1 MLHLTA
7 GRAHR
12 PPQTNQRNP
21 PRHADTITP
30 FEFRHAVR
38 HRDFRGPTAGH
49 CGEYAQANLAI
60 LPAAHAHDFL
70 RFCHANPKPCPLLGV
85 GEPGDFRVPMLGRD
99 IDIRTDVPAYN
110 VYRDGKLSEH
120 VESIEALWQDDFVVF
135 AIGCSFSFEHMLA
148 QEGIGLRH
156 VEEGRNV
163 PMYRTNIPNQRAGV
177 FGGEL
182 VVSMRPLRGADAI
195 RAVQITSRFPGVHGA
210 PVHIGD
216 PAELGIADLGAP
228 DFGDAVTVRD
238 GALPVF
244 WACGVTP
251 QTALMAAELPL
262 AIAHAPGHMLM
273 TDITNAS
280 LAIF

>member
-1 MLHLTA
+1 M
-7 GRAHR
+7 
-12 PPQTNQRNP
+12 
-21 PRHADTITP
+21 TP
-30 FEFRHAVR
+30 FEFRQAVR
-38 HRDFRGPTAGH
+38 HRDFRAPTAGY
-49 CGEYAQANLAI
+49 CGDYAQANLAI

-99 IDIRTDVPAYN
+99 IDIRSDVPAYN
-110 VYRDGKLSEH
+110 VYRDGQLSER

-148 QEGIGLRH
+148 KEGIGLRH

-163 PMYRTNIPNQRAGV
+163 PMYRTKVPNQRAGV

-216 PAELGIADLGAP
+216 PAELGIADLARP
-228 DFGDAVTVRD
+228 EFGDAVTIRA
-238 GALPVF
+238 GELPVY

-251 QTALMAAELPL
+251 QTALMAAKLPI

>member
-1 MLHLTA
+1 M
-7 GRAHR
+7 
-12 PPQTNQRNP
+12 
-21 PRHADTITP
+21 TP
-30 FEFRHAVR
+30 FEFRRAVR
-38 HRDFRGPTAGH
+38 HRDFHGPTAGH
-49 CGEYAQANLAI
+49 CGDYAQANLAI
-60 LPAAHAHDFL
+60 LPAAYAHDFL

-85 GEPGDFRVPMLGRD
+85 GEPGDFRVPVLGRD

-110 VYRDGKLSEH
+110 VYRDGELSEC
-120 VESIEALWQDDFVVF
+120 VESIEAHWQDDFVVF

-148 QEGIGLRH
+148 KEGIGLRH

-163 PMYRTNIPNQRAGV
+163 PMYRTDIPNQRAGV

-216 PAELGIADLGAP
+216 PAELGIADLARP
-228 DFGDAVTVRD
+228 EFGDAVTVHP
-238 GALPVF
+238 GELPVY

-251 QTALMAAELPL
+251 QTALMAAKLPL

>member
-1 MLHLTA
+1 MQ
-7 GRAHR
+7 
-12 PPQTNQRNP
+12 PPE
-21 PRHADTITP
+21 HANTMTP
-30 FEFRHAVR
+30 SEFRQAVR

-49 CGEYAQANLAI
+49 CGDYAQANLAI

-85 GEPGDFRVPMLGRD
+85 GEPGEFRVPMLGRD

-110 VYRDGKLSEH
+110 VYRDGNLSER

-148 QEGIGLRH
+148 KEGIGLRH

-163 PMYRTNIPNQRAGV
+163 PMYRTSIANQRAGV

-216 PAELGIADLGAP
+216 PAELGIVDLARP
-228 DFGDAVTVRD
+228 EFGDPVTIRA
-238 GALPVF
+238 GELPVY

-251 QTALMAAELPL
+251 QTALMAAKLPL

>member
-1 MLHLTA
+1 MLCLSA
-7 GRAHR
+7 Q
-12 PPQTNQRNP
+12 PSKTNPSNP
-21 PRHADTITP
+21 HQHADTMTP
-30 FEFRHAVR
+30 FEFRRAVR

-49 CGEYAQANLAI
+49 CGDYAQANLAI
-60 LPAAHAHDFL
+60 LPAAYAHDFL

-85 GEPGDFRVPMLGRD
+85 GEPGDFRVPVLGRD

-110 VYRDGKLSEH
+110 VYRDGELSEC
-120 VESIEALWQDDFVVF
+120 VESIEAHWQDDFVVF

-148 QEGIGLRH
+148 KEGIGLRH

-163 PMYRTNIPNQRAGV
+163 PMYRTNIANQRAGV

-216 PAELGIADLGAP
+216 PAELGIADLARP
-228 DFGDAVTVRD
+228 EFGDAVTIHP
-238 GALPVF
+238 GELPVY

-251 QTALMAAELPL
+251 QTALMAAKLPL